1 MKIQIVK
8 KSGTK
13 TPSSSQCVWFIEGLP
28 EPRK

>member
-8 KSGTK
+8 TSGTK
-13 TPSSSQCVWFIEGLP
+13 NPSNSVCTWFIEGLP

>member
-8 KSGTK
+8 KASK
-13 TPSSSQCVWFIEGLP
+13 KVTPHLRCAWFVEGLP

>member
-8 KSGTK
+8 KAEKKPVPNNGCT
-13 TPSSSQCVWFIEGLP
+13 FIVEGLP

>member
-8 KSGTK
+8 KAEK
-13 TPSSSQCVWFIEGLP
+13 KPSDSAGCAFIVEQPL